1 MHPLSQSELA
11 RRRGAKRARQRRL
24 TAIGSAVTIVLIA
37 AAIVAA
43 IVAGSSTTGSRPPA
57 RTSASESLAAG
68 PPGAGVIDQRDPV
81 RRGRIPP
88 ARPGTA
94 RVFFNGGPQPSHGP
108 ARNEVALTFDD
119 GFCGP
124 CVARIVHT
132 LARTGAH
139 ATIFPNGRYS
149 REWDPLAR
157 LIRRL
162 VARGQLTIGNHT
174 FLHHD
179 AQLESAAAF
188 QADLMADE
196 TWIERTFH
204 VTARPFFRPPYG
216 AYDQNT
222 LKIARSLGYT
232 KVIIWSGTV
241 ADSSPHTIGYILD
254 AIRYWAHPGAIIL
267 MHGNYPATSLA
278 LPRIL
283 AILRQRGLKPVTLS
297 QLLG

>member
-1 MHPLSQSELA
+1 MRLLSQTELA
-11 RRRGAKRARQRRL
+11 RRRAAKRARRRL
-24 TAIGSAVTIVLIA
+24 TVVGSVVTIALIA
-37 AAIVAA
+37 AAI
-43 IVAGSSTTGSRPPA
+43 IVATSGMRSRPPA
-57 RTSASESLAAG
+57 RSSAAESISAG
-68 PPGAGVIDQRDPV
+68 PPGSGIIDQREPA
-81 RRGRIPP
+81 RRHGIPP

-94 RVFFNGGPQPSHGP
+94 RVFFDRSLRGVHGP

-149 REWDPLAR
+149 RSWDPLAR
-157 LIRRL
+157 SIRRL

-174 FLHHD
+174 FLHID
-179 AQLESAAAF
+179 AQLESPAAF
-188 QADLMADE
+188 RADLTADE
-196 TWIERTFH
+196 SWIERTFH

-216 AYDQNT
+216 AYDRNT
-222 LKIARSLGYT
+222 LKVAGRLGYT

-241 ADSSPHTIGYILD
+241 ADSSPRTIGYILD

-283 AILRQRGLKPVTLS
+283 AILRHRGLKPVTLS